1 MLIWNSVVKDG
12 CLLGWS
18 VLVVWCGSSGLI
30 WWSDGC
36 WVWGW
41 SGVVLGFGGLIWG
54 GSGWLLWSFGLVWWS
69 TLEVCLKK
77 MVWSEYWKLK
87 RWEAELIVVNGSIR
101 EKKGFMH
108 KKISMCNQMVT
119 SEIRELFH
127 VRFVQIQIIYWVFR
141 RGKLLG
147 FWQNA
152 REIIP

>member
-1 MLIWNSVVKDG
+1 M
-12 CLLGWS
+12 
-18 VLVVWCGSSGLI
+18 VWCGTRI
-30 WWSDGC
+30 WWSDLGRI
-36 WVWGW
+36 WLTVVEFW
-41 SGVVLGFGGLIWG
+41 SGVVIYSGGL
-54 GSGWLLWSFGLVWWS
+54 SEENGL
-69 TLEVCLKK
+69 
-77 MVWSEYWKLK
+77 VWSEYWKLK

-127 VRFVQIQIIYWVFR
+127 VRFVQIQIIYWIFR

-147 FWQNA
+147 FGQNA